1 MKFVSENIL
10 AYCQEHS
17 HKDSKLL
24 IELIE
29 YTHANEDVPQMIS
42 GSHVGNFL
50 QGLIKM
56 SKAKKILE
64 VGMFTGYSALK
75 MAEVLPDDGII
86 HTCEL
91 MKRHVQTATSF
102 FNRSEF
108 KDKIKIFEGEANTVL
123 EQLKINSYDLVFI
136 DADKQNYCEYYKKS
150 IKLLQPGGIIVL
162 DNMLWSGGVINPEDI
177 DSQALA
183 DTADYIYNDERVY
196 NFLVPIRDGLM
207 VCIKHE

>member
-1 MKFVSENIL
+1 MKLVSENIL
-10 AYCQEHS
+10 AYCNEHS
-17 HKDSKLL
+17 HKDSELL
-24 IELIE
+24 TELIK
-29 YTHANEDVPQMIS
+29 YTHETEDVPQMIS

-75 MAEVLPDDGII
+75 MAEVLPDDGVI

-91 MKRHVQTATSF
+91 MDRHVETASSF
-102 FNRSEF
+102 FNRSEY
-108 KDKIKIFEGEANTVL
+108 KEKIKIFVGEANHTL
-123 EQLKINSYDLVFI
+123 EQLKINSYDFVFI

-150 IKLLQPGGIIVL
+150 TKLLQSGGIIVL
-162 DNMLWSGGVINPEDI
+162 DNMLWSGGVINPQDI
-177 DSQALA
+177 DSKALA
-183 DTADYIYNDERVY
+183 DTADYINNDDRVY

-207 VCIKHE
+207 VCIKYE